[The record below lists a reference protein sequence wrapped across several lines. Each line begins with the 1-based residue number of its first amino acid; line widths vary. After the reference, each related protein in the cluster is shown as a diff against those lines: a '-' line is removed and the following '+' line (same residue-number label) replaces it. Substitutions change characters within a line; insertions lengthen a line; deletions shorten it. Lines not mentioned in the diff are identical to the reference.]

1 MAQGVFHKTDIRRSH
16 LSLASA
22 LGCRVSPALLFLL
35 LTLLLPTPGSSPS
48 ISFGFLFT
56 RFTVNDTQSCSSP
69 HAVHIFRM
77 SEVGGST
84 WGRFQVVIM
93 VSDGLRGSQA
103 RQGMTKIVALMS
115 RSNYA
120 PCID

>member
-1 MAQGVFHKTDIRRSH
+1 MAQGVFHKTVIRRSH

-22 LGCRVSPALLFLL
+22 LGCKVSPALLFLL

-48 ISFGFLFT
+48 NSFVFRFT

-77 SEVGGST
+77 REVGGST
-84 WGRFQVVIM
+84 WGKFHVVII
-93 VSDGLRGSQA
+93 VSDGRRFPGASRDDEDSGSDEQ
-103 RQGMTKIVALMS
+103 V
-115 RSNYA
+115 
-120 PCID
+120 